1 MKINTILIAPVLT
14 EKATSAAQRK
24 VYTFEVDKKSNKN
37 QVKHA
42 VETIYGV
49 KVSGIRI
56 VIRKGKIKRV
66 GKKMTAKKATDN
78 KLAMVTVKEGVISL
92 FPQV

>member
-14 EKATSAAQRK
+14 EKATSAAQKK

-49 KVSGIRI
+49 KVAGIRM

-66 GKKMTAKKATDN
+66 GKKMTAKKAMDN
-78 KLAMVTVKEGVISL
+78 KLAMVTVKEGTISL

>member
-14 EKATSAAQRK
+14 EKATSAAQKK

-49 KVSGIRI
+49 KVAGIRI

>member
-14 EKATSAAQRK
+14 EKTTSAAQKK
-24 VYTFEVDKKSNKN
+24 VYTFEVDKQSNKN

-49 KVSGIRI
+49 KVAGIRI

-78 KLAMVTVKEGVISL
+78 KLAMVTVKEGTISL
-92 FPQV
+92 FPQA

>member
-1 MKINTILIAPVLT
+1 M
-14 EKATSAAQRK
+14 
-24 VYTFEVDKKSNKN
+24 YTFEVDKQSNKN
-37 QVKHA
+37 QIKHA

-49 KVSGIRI
+49 KVASIRV

-66 GKKMTAKKATDN
+66 GKKMTAKKATDS
-78 KLAMVTVKEGVISL
+78 KLAMVTVKEGTISL